1 MLIAATGLM
10 VIVLLTLVAGMY
22 RHRLASSVQV
32 PTRYA
37 RRRPLNAHE
46 QVLYWRLAGALP
58 DHVVLAQVSMMRCVG
73 VRGPD
78 VRVLAFENIDFVVCT
93 KTMHIMAAIEITDDN
108 RPLSEYRRKVQQVKE
123 DALEAAGIRL
133 IKCTAQTLLSE
144 DYIAMEFNQ
153 HTSLITCLGEPLQ
166 APSSYCSLETAR

>member
-10 VIVLLTLVAGMY
+10 LIILLTLVAGIY
-22 RHRLASSVQV
+22 RYKLESSVQI

-37 RRRPLNAHE
+37 RRRPLNSHE
-46 QVLYWRLAGALP
+46 QILYWRLADALP
-58 DHVVLAQVSMMRCVG
+58 NHVVLAQVSMMRCVG
-73 VRGPD
+73 VRGPNA
-78 VRVLAFENIDFVVCT
+78 RVLALENIDFVVCT
-93 KTMHIMAAIEITDDN
+93 KTMHIMAAIEITDEN
-108 RPLSEYRRKVQQVKE
+108 RPLNEYRRKVQQIKE

-133 IKCTAQTLLSE
+133 IKCTEQTLLSE

-166 APSSYCSLETAR
+166 A